1 MSYRVSLFISCL
13 CLFLPS
19 VLRIYIESLLDF
31 YEILKRKKEASIGWP
46 GRKYACQRRR
56 EVWVLSLCLMS
67 PEPYFLKF
75 GGTLEQKNPCCQ
87 TLSRIN
93 IIGGLDLNWLAR
105 MGVPNMETYAYNKG
119 LF

>member
-19 VLRIYIESLLDF
+19 VFRIYVESLLDF
-31 YEILKRKKEASIGWP
+31 YEILKRKEEVSIVWP
-46 GRKYACQRRR
+46 GRRYAYQRRR

-67 PEPYFLKF
+67 PEPCLLKF
-75 GGTLEQKNPCCQ
+75 GGTLEQKNPCYQ

-93 IIGGLDLNWLAR
+93 IVGGLDLNWLAR
-105 MGVPNMETYAYNKG
+105 MGGP
-119 LF
+119 